1 MDFIKK
7 LQNKPEREKKI
18 ILWSV
23 LIIIG
28 LLFLLLWIYM
38 SQKSIRELKTEDI
51 IEQINLPSKEDIPK
65 IEESSLEDLKELEEL
80 MNQLKQEEQ
89 ENVQ

>member
-7 LQNKPEREKKI
+7 LQKKPEHEKKI
-18 ILWSV
+18 ILWTV
-23 LIIIG
+23 LIIVG

-51 IEQINLPSKEDIPK
+51 IEQMNIPQKEDIPK
-65 IEESSLEDLKELEEL
+65 IERPSEEDLKELEEL
-80 MNQLKQEEQ
+80 INQLEQAEQ
-89 ENVQ
+89 ENAQ